1 MQLLNQLI
9 RGLQIERQVKI
20 YRVQVLNDL
29 ETIHTFL
36 AGRERP
42 GLTEGDPQV
51 DLTFVEFPDVFGIT
65 QCSLHLYASVQQELG
80 LGIAFV
86 AAYPVL
92 PRVFDAGQL
101 DRAVAL
107 GKSTQSYLEMGP
119 THLNKASRSGVRA
132 VTNTP

>member
-1 MQLLNQLI
+1 MRPGTLQLLNQLI

-36 AGRERP
+36 SGRERP
-42 GLTEGDPQV
+42 GLTGGDQQV
-51 DLTFVEFPDVFGIT
+51 DLIFVEFPDVFGIT

-80 LGIAFV
+80 LGLAFV

-107 GKSTQSYLEMGP
+107 GKKHPVVPKWGRP
-119 THLNKASRSGVRA
+119 T
-132 VTNTP
+132 